1 MKKKE
6 RITNERRYV
15 FMERLRLWL
24 SLTQDEKFAAAEK
37 ELKDTIVARYEF
49 ADEWSRSIEDIA
61 PGALA
66 ETVIQTV
73 EALLGLQWRLEWDY
87 DADADDMELDSGATT
102 YWFKVSDPETG
113 YILTHKT
120 SGMTGERLRYFK
132 LIETFRDAVQAVVDL
147 ADIIAEKLPV
157 LRSQV
162 SLIKEVK

>member
-1 MKKKE
+1 M
-6 RITNERRYV
+6 
-15 FMERLRLWL
+15 
-24 SLTQDEKFAAAEK
+24 TQGEKFATAETA
-37 ELKDTIVARYEF
+37 LRNAIVARYDEF
-49 ADEWSRSIEDIA
+49 AGEWSLSRSVEDIA
-61 PGALA
+61 PSALA
-66 ETVIQTV
+66 EVVIQTV

-113 YILTHKT
+113 YVLTHKT

-132 LIETFRDAVQAVVDL
+132 LIETFRDAVQAIVDL

-157 LRSQV
+157 VRSQV

>member
-1 MKKKE
+1 
-6 RITNERRYV
+6 
-15 FMERLRLWL
+15 MERLRLWL

-37 ELKDTIVARYEF
+37 ELKDATVARYDEDF
-49 ADEWSRSIEDIA
+49 ADEWSLSRSVEDIA

-66 ETVIQTV
+66 GIVIQTV

-113 YILTHKT
+113 YVLTHKT

-157 LRSQV
+157 VRSQV
-162 SLIKEVK
+162 SSSRR

>member
-1 MKKKE
+1 
-6 RITNERRYV
+6 
-15 FMERLRLWL
+15 MERLRLWR
-24 SLTQDEKFAAAEK
+24 SMTQDEKFAAAEK
-37 ELKDTIVARYEF
+37 AMKDAVVARYDEF
-49 ADEWSRSIEDIA
+49 ADEWSLSRSVEDIA

-66 ETVIQTV
+66 EIVIQTV

-113 YILTHKT
+113 YVLTHKT

-157 LRSQV
+157 VRNQV

>member
-1 MKKKE
+1 M
-6 RITNERRYV
+6 
-15 FMERLRLWL
+15 
-24 SLTQDEKFAAAEK
+24 TQDEKFAAAEK
-37 ELKDTIVARYEF
+37 ALKDAVVARYDEF
-49 ADEWSRSIEDIA
+49 AGEWSLSRSVEDIA
-61 PGALA
+61 PSALA
-66 ETVIQTV
+66 EVVIQTV

-113 YILTHKT
+113 YVLTHKT

-157 LRSQV
+157 VRSQV

>member
-1 MKKKE
+1 M
-6 RITNERRYV
+6 
-15 FMERLRLWL
+15 
-24 SLTQDEKFAAAEK
+24 TQGEKFAAAEK
-37 ELKDTIVARYEF
+37 ALKDAVVARYDEF
-49 ADEWSRSIEDIA
+49 AGEWSLSCSVEDIA
-61 PGALA
+61 PSALA
-66 ETVIQTV
+66 EVVIQTV

-113 YILTHKT
+113 YVLTHKT

-157 LRSQV
+157 VRSQIQF
-162 SLIKEVK
+162 IKEVK

>member
-1 MKKKE
+1 
-6 RITNERRYV
+6 
-15 FMERLRLWL
+15 MERLRLWL

-49 ADEWSRSIEDIA
+49 ADEWSLSRSIEDIA
-61 PGALA
+61 PSTLA
-66 ETVIQTV
+66 EIVIQTV

-87 DADADDMELDSGATT
+87 DADADDMVWSSGATA

-113 YILTHKT
+113 YVLTHKT

-147 ADIIAEKLPV
+147 ADIIAKKLPV
-157 LRSQV
+157 VRSQV
-162 SLIKEVK
+162 SSRR

>member
-1 MKKKE
+1 M
-6 RITNERRYV
+6 
-15 FMERLRLWL
+15 
-24 SLTQDEKFAAAEK
+24 TQDEKFAAAEK
-37 ELKDTIVARYEF
+37 ELKDTIVARYGEF
-49 ADEWSRSIEDIA
+49 ADEWFLSRSVEDIA
-61 PGALA
+61 PSTLA
-66 ETVIQTV
+66 DSIIQAV

-113 YILTHKT
+113 YVLTHKT

-157 LRSQV
+157 VRSQV
-162 SLIKEVK
+162 LSLKEMQ

>member
-1 MKKKE
+1 M
-6 RITNERRYV
+6 
-15 FMERLRLWL
+15 
-24 SLTQDEKFAAAEK
+24 TQGEKFATAETA
-37 ELKDTIVARYEF
+37 LRNSIVARYDEF
-49 ADEWSRSIEDIA
+49 ADEWSLSRSVEDIA
-61 PGALA
+61 PSALA
-66 ETVIQTV
+66 EIVIQTV

-87 DADADDMELDSGATT
+87 DADADDMVWSSGATA

-113 YILTHKT
+113 YVLTHKT

-157 LRSQV
+157 VRSQV

>member
-1 MKKKE
+1 
-6 RITNERRYV
+6 
-15 FMERLRLWL
+15 MERLRLWL

-37 ELKDTIVARYEF
+37 ELKDAVVARYDEI

-66 ETVIQTV
+66 EIVIQTV
-73 EALLGLQWRLEWDY
+73 EALLGLQWRLEWNY

-113 YILTHKT
+113 YVLTHKT

-157 LRSQV
+157 MRSQV

>member
-1 MKKKE
+1 
-6 RITNERRYV
+6 
-15 FMERLRLWL
+15 MERLRLWL
-24 SLTQDEKFAAAEK
+24 ERSQDEKFTVAEK
-37 ELKDTIVARYEF
+37 ELKNAIAARCDEF
-49 ADEWSRSIEDIA
+49 ADEWSLSRSVEDIA
-61 PGALA
+61 PSALA
-66 ETVIQTV
+66 GIVIQTV

-113 YILTHKT
+113 YVLTHKT

-157 LRSQV
+157 VRSQV
-162 SLIKEVK
+162 LSLKEVQ

>member
-1 MKKKE
+1 M
-6 RITNERRYV
+6 
-15 FMERLRLWL
+15 
-24 SLTQDEKFAAAEK
+24 TQDEKFAAAEK
-37 ELKDTIVARYEF
+37 ALRDAIVARYDEF
-49 ADEWSRSIEDIA
+49 AGEWSLSRSVEDIA
-61 PGALA
+61 PSALA
-66 ETVIQTV
+66 EVVIQTV

-113 YILTHKT
+113 YVLTHKT

-132 LIETFRDAVQAVVDL
+132 FIETFRDAVQAVVDL

-157 LRSQV
+157 VRSQV